1 MVNYSFSSSIISLTI
16 GAIYS
21 LQHENITIMVVLMFG
36 RLVEQVFDRHRIASV
51 LSLLPPLL
59 FYELQSRA
67 SPIVVFLSLCVSF
80 LSDLSR
86 QAVV

>member
-1 MVNYSFSSSIISLTI
+1 MLVKFFLSSSIISLTI
-16 GAIYS
+16 DVIYS
-21 LQHENITIMVVLMFG
+21 LPHENITITVALMFE
-36 RLVEQVFDRHRIASV
+36 RLVEQVFDRRHIASA

-67 SPIVVFLSLCVSF
+67 SPIVVFLFLCVSF

-86 QAVV
+86 